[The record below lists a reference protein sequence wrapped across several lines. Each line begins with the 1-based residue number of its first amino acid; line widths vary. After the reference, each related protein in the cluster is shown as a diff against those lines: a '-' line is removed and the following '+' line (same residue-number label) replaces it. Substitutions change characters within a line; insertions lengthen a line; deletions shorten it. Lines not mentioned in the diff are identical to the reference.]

1 MSRKAYWSFVKA
13 AVQSPLGVGTIFP
26 SSPQL
31 SQAMI
36 EFSPVDSAKLI
47 VELGPGSGAIT
58 QPLFNHM
65 KPEQSYLGIEMSDE
79 MVAILRQRF
88 PRLKFH
94 EGPAEDIVKEV
105 GGENKVDLVVS
116 SLPWTL
122 FSYEIQERTLK
133 ALHASLKPG
142 GSFTTYVC
150 VNALWYPGAKS
161 FLSLLHSTFASV
173 EENPIVW
180 LNVPP
185 AKIFRARK

>member
-13 AVQSPLGVGTIFP
+13 AIQSPLGVGTLFP

-36 EFSPVDSAKLI
+36 DFSPVSTAKTI
-47 VELGPGSGAIT
+47 VELGPGAGAIT
-58 QPLFNHM
+58 QPLFN
-65 KPEQSYLGIEMSDE
+65 KLTPDQNYLGIEMSGE
-79 MVAILRQRF
+79 LVTLLRQRF

-94 EGPAEDIVKEV
+94 EGAADTIVQEC
-105 GGENKVDLVVS
+105 GGENKVDLVIS

-122 FSYEIQERTLK
+122 FSYDLQIRTLK
-133 ALHASLKPG
+133 ALHAALKPG
-142 GSFTTYVC
+142 ASFTTYMC
-150 VNALWYPGAKS
+150 MNAVWYPSAKS
-161 FLSLLHSTFASV
+161 FMSLLRSTFSEV
-173 EENPIVW
+173 EESSIVW